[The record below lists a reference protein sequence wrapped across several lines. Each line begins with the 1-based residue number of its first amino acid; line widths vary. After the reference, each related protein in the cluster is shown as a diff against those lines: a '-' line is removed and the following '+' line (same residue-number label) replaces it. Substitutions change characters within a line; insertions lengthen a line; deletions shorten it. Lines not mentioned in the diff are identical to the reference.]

1 MAARAFDL
9 APYATG
15 AVTSADGTTIG
26 YRRFGHGPGVVL
38 VHGGMQAA
46 QNFTKLAL
54 ALADTFTVYVPDRR
68 GRGLSGPFGPRY
80 CMDREREDLSALLS
94 QTGATDVFGLSSGA
108 LIVLRTALSNPS
120 IRRVALYEPP
130 FPVADLSLASW
141 GPRFDDEVERGD
153 LASALVTALKAT
165 GDPSIFTRLPR
176 RVLTPPL
183 RLAFWA
189 DRRRGKGDD
198 VSVAALIPTL
208 HYDVTLVRELLGTF
222 DECRAMAAEVLLL
235 GGSRSQPLLRA
246 ALDSLA
252 HVIPRAVRIELPGV
266 GHVAADNDGK
276 PALVARELRRFFR
289 QSGDHLSLSSVA
301 IAGPG

>member
-9 APYATG
+9 ARYATG
-15 AVTSADGTTIG
+15 SVTSADGTTVG

-46 QNFTKLAL
+46 QSFTKLAR

-108 LIVLRTALSNPS
+108 LIVLRTALANPS

-141 GPRFDDEVERGD
+141 GRRFDDEVGRGD
-153 LASALVTALKAT
+153 LASALVTVLRAT

-176 RVLTPPL
+176 GVLTPPL
-183 RLAFWA
+183 RLAVWA
-189 DRRRGKGDD
+189 ERHRGQGDD
-198 VSVAALIPTL
+198 VPIAALIPTL
-208 HYDVTLVRELLGTF
+208 HYDIRLVRELLGKF
-222 DECRAMAAEVLLL
+222 AECKAIAAEVLLL
-235 GGSRSQPLLRA
+235 CGSKSQPLLRA
-246 ALDSLA
+246 AVDSLA
-252 HVIPRAVRIELPGV
+252 DVIPHAVRVELPGV

-289 QSGDHLSLSSVA
+289 QSDTQLATG
-301 IAGPG
+301 